1 MKMYYLT
8 NGSFLVIYEDLFL
21 LFTGMDA
28 LAYDPSKFA
37 MDYHNIGFRECAAE
51 VARYLVTVEGFD
63 IQDPLRLRLMS
74 HLQCFAAQRELAT
87 KQPTQSTTTPWYS
100 ATSTPTISNPTN
112 YPHPPVSPLS
122 GHLMPSHDT
131 SRSVNSSYESSN
143 TNNSC
148 ETSPPASSSV
158 NTPSTLTPLT
168 TVSAVSYHHQG
179 TYNPHMQSYH
189 PQHHPHQHYD
199 HNANQ
204 DGSNNT
210 PLSSQMKQPYRPWG
224 AEVAY

>member
-1 MKMYYLT
+1 
-8 NGSFLVIYEDLFL
+8 
-21 LFTGMDA
+21 MDA
-28 LAYDPSKFA
+28 LAYDPSKYA

-74 HLQCFAAQRELAT
+74 HLQCFAAQRELST
-87 KQPTQSTTTPWYS
+87 KQSTQPSTPWYG
-100 ATSTPTISNPTN
+100 ATSTPTVSNPIN

-122 GHLMPSHDT
+122 GHLMPGHDT
-131 SRSVNSSYESSN
+131 SSSVNSSYESSN

-148 ETSPPASSSV
+148 ETSPPATSV
-158 NTPSTLTPLT
+158 NTTSTLTPLT
-168 TVSAVSYHHQG
+168 TVSSVGYHHQG

-189 PQHHPHQHYD
+189 SQHHPHQHYD

-204 DGSNNT
+204 GGGNT
-210 PLSSQMKQPYRPWG
+210 PLASQMKQPYRPWG